1 MIKNQALQAKSQPE
15 SIRLQMNSNSG
26 WGVDFPYV
34 GKPHV
39 KKKKAISLPYQP
51 KTLFVSL
58 SYFIIVSFVF
68 HPISQ
73 AFLKL
78 PFKAN

>member
-39 KKKKAISLPYQP
+39 KKKKASPYPANQKP
-51 KTLFVSL
+51 CLF
-58 SYFIIVSFVF
+58 
-68 HPISQ
+68 H
-73 AFLKL
+73 
-78 PFKAN
+78 